1 MKKNSGEKEKIYVT
15 ILCSRQDERQSL
27 LIPLS
32 TTKSFLRSENTV
44 VCFNSYPKK
53 VAMLWNVFLNC
64 KKKNAAFLS
73 VGKSLRSPHK

>member
-32 TTKSFLRSENTV
+32 TTKSFLRPENTM

-53 VAMLWNVFLNC
+53 VAMLW
-64 KKKNAAFLS
+64 KNAAFLS